1 MIEVIPML
9 DGQFTITT
17 NGELYLDS
25 SFNEVSIAHAKR
37 FKTKEDAELFKTK
50 YIRKLILTQ

>member
-9 DGQFTITT
+9 DGQFTITV

-25 SFNEVSIAHAKR
+25 RFNEVSIAHAKR
-37 FKTKEDAELFKTK
+37 FKTKEDADAFKAK
-50 YIRKLILTQ
+50 YIRKLILTR